1 MQHNQQPIKLTEF
14 GQRYCEYRLIRPESV
29 GLVRSSME
37 HQGQLQ
43 PVIVRKDKSVY
54 ELIDGFKRYYAA
66 KELKWESLI
75 GQIVELDE
83 IGSLTMILRYN
94 QHGRGL
100 LNYEEAK
107 IVYSLN
113 NEHGISQED
122 IAQLLSRSH
131 SWVSRR
137 LSFIGRLSQSVQQQ
151 LRMGTISPSQA
162 RELIKLP
169 RGKQEEFVKLI
180 IQHRLTSRQ
189 SAILVR
195 EYLKSQTEEQQ
206 QYLLMNP
213 HEILSRVE
221 EHAIYDSRM
230 GEKGNRLLKS
240 ARLLSNQQHIFI
252 GYSTHP
258 PIEELSEIEKDILS
272 ERFID
277 IIKKAKKIESI
288 LKPYY
293 NEE

>member
-1 MQHNQQPIKLTEF
+1 
-14 GQRYCEYRLIRPESV
+14 
-29 GLVRSSME
+29 ME